1 MRMSIV
7 GAIVTSL
14 NLPILFK
21 VLLREIAQKV
31 KK

>member
-14 NLPILFK
+14 NLLILFK

>member
-7 GAIVTSL
+7 EAIVTSL
-14 NLPILFK
+14 NLLILFK